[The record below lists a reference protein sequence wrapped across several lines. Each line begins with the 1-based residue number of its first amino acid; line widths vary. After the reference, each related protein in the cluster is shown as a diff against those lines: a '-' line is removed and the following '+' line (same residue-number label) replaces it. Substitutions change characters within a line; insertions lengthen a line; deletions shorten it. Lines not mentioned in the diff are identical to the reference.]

1 MHEDDDIELEVDEPA
16 VYVADSPIGWTHW
29 AQLARLVGADMLTAL
44 AKGAWTAAE
53 LVHLHQEWQ
62 QGRAAFHEE
71 AAVELETL
79 LEELTE
85 VEEGNDG

>member
-1 MHEDDDIELEVDEPA
+1 
-16 VYVADSPIGWTHW
+16 
-29 AQLARLVGADMLTAL
+29 MLTAL

-53 LVHLHQEWQ
+53 LVHLHQDWK